1 MNVGWTTLTWTAYG
15 NGRVRGAGCAEL
27 AHDPRMI
34 EILLRMADEAESD
47 ANELDARDEI
57 QVPLP
62 RQR

>member
-1 MNVGWTTLTWTAYG
+1 MR
-15 NGRVRGAGCAEL
+15 RVAEM

-47 ANELDARDEI
+47 ANELDAQDQI

-62 RQR
+62 PQS

>member
-1 MNVGWTTLTWTAYG
+1 MDDAHVERIRERARRMR
-15 NGRVRGAGCAEL
+15 RVAEM

-47 ANELDARDEI
+47 ADELDAQDQI

-62 RQR
+62 PQG